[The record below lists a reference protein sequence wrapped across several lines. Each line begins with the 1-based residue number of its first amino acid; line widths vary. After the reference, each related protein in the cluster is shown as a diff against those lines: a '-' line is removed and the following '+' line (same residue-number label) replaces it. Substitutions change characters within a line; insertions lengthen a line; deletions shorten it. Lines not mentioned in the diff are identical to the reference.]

1 LPLSE
6 SPSILHIVS
15 EALCDQREYNI
26 MGGQG
31 REGPYHLS
39 ATVHAVFA
47 DVDSPTGGKAK
58 PLKAAKKEKK
68 DLDEDDLAYK
78 EKQRAGQ

>member
-1 LPLSE
+1 
-6 SPSILHIVS
+6 V
-15 EALCDQREYNI
+15 
-26 MGGQG
+26 
-31 REGPYHLS
+31 
-39 ATVHAVFA
+39 
-47 DVDSPTGGKAK
+47 K

>member
-1 LPLSE
+1 
-6 SPSILHIVS
+6 
-15 EALCDQREYNI
+15 
-26 MGGQG
+26 M
-31 REGPYHLS
+31 
-39 ATVHAVFA
+39 
-47 DVDSPTGGKAK
+47 K